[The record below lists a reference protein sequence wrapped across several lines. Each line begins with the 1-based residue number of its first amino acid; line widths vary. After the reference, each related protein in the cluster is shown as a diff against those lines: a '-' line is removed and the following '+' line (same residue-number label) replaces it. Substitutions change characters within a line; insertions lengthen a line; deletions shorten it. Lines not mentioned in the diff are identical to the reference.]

1 MTTST
6 TPRQPVNCETN
17 LVNQPSKEAT
27 FLATDRVDAA
37 TAYVAPD
44 LGWTDLAKGGLEIY
58 DVSGDHIE
66 IFKEPHVRMRG
77 ENLSKCLEQ
86 AHLAQL
92 HQASA
97 RRQKEG
103 CRRQK
108 VERLISLSFGSV
120 VNWSLIWAMLH

>member
-17 LVNQPSKEAT
+17 VVNQPSQEAT

-44 LGWTDLAKGGLEIY
+44 LGWADLAKCGLEIY

-66 IFKEPHVRMRG
+66 IFKEPHVRMLG

-92 HQASA
+92 HQASSQFIKLSPPVF
-97 RRQKEG
+97 RCGLGKEN
-103 CRRQK
+103 Q
-108 VERLISLSFGSV
+108 
-120 VNWSLIWAMLH
+120 